1 MASAPTTAANQKE
14 IFDLLIKQE
23 VWTGQLYMTY
33 QNLFPELD
41 SFWGQLANEENAH
54 AALLSQ
60 LSGRI
65 DNATWFFD
73 PGKFNTVGLRT
84 CCEHLRK
91 QIQIACTEQIT
102 LVRAL
107 ATAMDVETSMIEKEF
122 FRVATTDTSVGRMEF
137 QTLSAETKEH
147 GRRIAARLA
156 EERARLA

>member
-1 MASAPTTAANQKE
+1 MASAPATAANQKD
-14 IFDLLIKQE
+14 IIDLLIKQE

-41 SFWGQLANEENAH
+41 SFWDQLVKEENAH
-54 AALLSQ
+54 AALLKQ
-60 LSGRI
+60 LSDRI
-65 DNATWFFD
+65 DNATWLFD

-107 ATAMDVETSMIEKEF
+107 ATAMDVETSMIEKDF
-122 FRVATTDTSVGRMEF
+122 FRVVTTSTQAGRLEF
-137 QTLSAETKEH
+137 QTLTVQTQEH
-147 GRRIAARLA
+147 RRLIAARLA